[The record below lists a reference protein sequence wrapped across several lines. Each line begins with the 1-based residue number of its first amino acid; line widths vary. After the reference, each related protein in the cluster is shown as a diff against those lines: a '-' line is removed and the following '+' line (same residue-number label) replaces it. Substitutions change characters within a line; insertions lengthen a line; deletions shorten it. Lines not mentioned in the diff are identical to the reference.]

1 MVILAMA
8 EQALK
13 SSEDVEEIKKFRR
26 VIKGQVT
33 TAVNRLENLFAKKE
47 GDDFDHKVISKTE
60 VKQVEA
66 KLRNNFDTFLKLQEK
81 FCALRAE
88 GKDDEEEAELVLE
101 DAQYS
106 DEVSSKVY
114 PLFDQ
119 IESYHESLAKREAKK
134 TKVMS
139 IPSHEKKFEDSMIN
153 FKVSKQNAQQVIQC
167 LNSLKPEEISE
178 ASIVQLQP
186 AENAKEALKKG
197 F

>member
-1 MVILAMA
+1 MA

-13 SSEDVEEIKKFRR
+13 SSVDVEEIKKFRR

-88 GKDDEEEAELVLE
+88 GKDDEEESELVLE

-114 PLFDQ
+114 PLFV
-119 IESYHESLAKREAKK
+119 HKL
-134 TKVMS
+134 
-139 IPSHEKKFEDSMIN
+139 P
-153 FKVSKQNAQQVIQC
+153 
-167 LNSLKPEEISE
+167 
-178 ASIVQLQP
+178 
-186 AENAKEALKKG
+186 
-197 F
+197 